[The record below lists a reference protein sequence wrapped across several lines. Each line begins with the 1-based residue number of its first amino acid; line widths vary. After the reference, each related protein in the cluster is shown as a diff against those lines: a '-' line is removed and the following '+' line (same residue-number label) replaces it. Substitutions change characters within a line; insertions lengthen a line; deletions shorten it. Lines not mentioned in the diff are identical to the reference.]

1 MTERRNF
8 TKSEVDRA
16 WNKSAHVTSAD
27 PNKYRQD
34 NCGNVIYK
42 GSYGKDTTMG
52 WNVDH
57 KKPLSKGGSY
67 NSVNLQALQTAQN
80 KSKSNTLN
88 YSYNQ
93 GTQRKGIS
101 VRTFNK
107 NRK

>member
-16 WNKSAHVTSAD
+16 WNKSAHVTGAD

-52 WNVDH
+52 VEC
-57 KKPLSKGGSY
+57 
-67 NSVNLQALQTAQN
+67 
-80 KSKSNTLN
+80 
-88 YSYNQ
+88 
-93 GTQRKGIS
+93 
-101 VRTFNK
+101 
-107 NRK
+107 